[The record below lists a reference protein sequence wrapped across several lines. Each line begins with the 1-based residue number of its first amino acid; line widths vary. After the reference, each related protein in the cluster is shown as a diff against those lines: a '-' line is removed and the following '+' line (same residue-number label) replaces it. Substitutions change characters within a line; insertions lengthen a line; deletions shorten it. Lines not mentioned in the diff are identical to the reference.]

1 MMADGEPVDLSD
13 GDLEKVVGGNGGLN
27 VAAVFDS
34 MSASNTGLEE
44 SIRNFQQSMDPN
56 SQMDLIQLQKLM
68 QDWSVQTQM
77 QSNVIQAMGD
87 ALKNIVSGIR

>member
-1 MMADGEPVDLSD
+1 MMVDGEPVELNDS
-13 GDLEKVVGGNGGLN
+13 DLEKVVGGNGGLN

-77 QSNVIQAMGD
+77 QSNVIQARGD